1 MEMSE
6 QYLWPKPG
14 NSSWGLWQHHLDLGA
29 LIPMAKRTASPR
41 LMGWVGA
48 GPMPCI
54 TTCNSHFNIYFRDD
68 VLGGNH
74 PHSVGVSHL
83 AIAFHSSHP
92 MAHTP
97 GYSANYAWA
106 IGRLLPLLSSSE
118 TEVCLP
124 KLGPTAGLPPNNLSG
139 LYQSHLK
146 GASLRTCTQWYSDHI
161 CCNNSSGS

>member
-1 MEMSE
+1 MSSFATNSGNMVISLPTLLHRASLLLQPKNFHLRPAMEMSE

-74 PHSVGVSHL
+74 PHSGGGEP
-83 AIAFHSSHP
+83 SSNSIP
-92 MAHTP
+92 FFTP
-97 GYSANYAWA
+97 NGTYSRLFGKLCLGYW
-106 IGRLLPLLSSSE
+106 E
-118 TEVCLP
+118 TPAPSQLI
-124 KLGPTAGLPPNNLSG
+124 
-139 LYQSHLK
+139 
-146 GASLRTCTQWYSDHI
+146 RD
-161 CCNNSSGS
+161 